1 MGKQAVTEVLA
12 GAEGIGATDRS
23 VPTAPTSRQVSL
35 EKREAILEGMLEV
48 VGANGYD
55 ATSVR
60 AVLDHTGLYRQAF
73 YDNFAD
79 KHECYLAAFDMELE
93 RLEALLAA
101 AAAGERSWL
110 GRLGAGLI
118 ALLDFLDAEPDVGRA
133 LVVEVHAAGPPGLE
147 RRAEAMGRAV
157 EFVDRARE
165 EASIES
171 PPPIAAE
178 GIVAGMHSL
187 IHARLGGRAEEPFR
201 ALLPDFM
208 YFAAMPYFG
217 EEVARTELLEAK
229 LRVV

>member
-23 VPTAPTSRQVSL
+23 VPEAPRSRLVSL
-35 EKREAILEGMLEV
+35 EKRQAILEGMLEV
-48 VGANGYD
+48 VGSSGYD

-60 AVLDHTGLYRQAF
+60 TVLDHTGLYRQAF

-79 KHECYLAAFDMELE
+79 KHECYLAAFDMEVE
-93 RLEALLAA
+93 RLEALLADA
-101 AAAGERSWL
+101 AAEEESWL
-110 GRLGAGLI
+110 GRLRAGLT

-133 LVVEVHAAGPPGLE
+133 LVVEVHALGPPGLE
-147 RRAEAMGRAV
+147 RRTEAMQRAG

-178 GIVAGMHSL
+178 GIVAGMHAM
-187 IHARLGGRAEEPFR
+187 IHARLAGHAEGTFR
-201 ALLPDFM
+201 SLLPDFM
-208 YFAAMPYFG
+208 YFATMPYFG
-217 EEVARTELLEAK
+217 GEMAKAEMRDAK
-229 LRVV
+229 LRLV